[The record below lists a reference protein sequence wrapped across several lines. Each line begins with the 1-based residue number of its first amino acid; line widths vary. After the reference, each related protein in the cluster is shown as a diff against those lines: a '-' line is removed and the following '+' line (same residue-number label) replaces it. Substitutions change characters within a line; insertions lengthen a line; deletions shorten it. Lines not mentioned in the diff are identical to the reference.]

1 MRKASFFFKYKL
13 HHVLFWMGVFVFW
26 FYLRFQDYASHS
38 IAFAITLVKVTD
50 LALMVYIVN
59 YLLIPRLLYKKK
71 YFAFVASFIL
81 IILLSGFL
89 KMAIMG
95 EITGQTIFASPF
107 SNLKTKFYENI
118 ISDFFLVTSGAAFKL
133 IFDYIEMQQRFAIL
147 AKEKAEAELSFLTSQ
162 INPHFLFNSLNS
174 VYFLINKENAEA
186 RQALHKFSDMLRY
199 QLYEIKGSRIPIE
212 KELGYL
218 KDYVDLQKLRKDE
231 NYSVEF
237 NCSPEVKGFSI
248 EPLLLIPFVEN
259 AFKHISHKNSR
270 QNFVKL
276 DINRSNGHFNFVV
289 ENSKEAERTTEL
301 HGGIGLNNVKRRLE
315 LLYPEKHE
323 LTIDEEENIYKV
335 NLKLK
340 IDQ

>member
-1 MRKASFFFKYKL
+1 MRNASFFFRYKL
-13 HHVLFWMGVFVFW
+13 HHVLFWILVFAFW
-26 FYLRFQDYASHS
+26 FYLRYQDYATYS

-71 YFAFVASFIL
+71 YFAFVSSFL
-81 IILLSGFL
+81 MIILLSGFL
-89 KMAIMG
+89 KMVIMG
-95 EITGQTIFASPF
+95 EITDQAVLPGPLS
-107 SNLKTKFYENI
+107 SLKTRFYENI

-133 IFDYIEMQQRFAIL
+133 IFDYIEMQQRL
-147 AKEKAEAELSFLTSQ
+147 VEMAKEKAEAELSFLTSQ

-199 QLYEIKGSRIPIE
+199 QLYEVKGSRIPIE

-231 NYSVEF
+231 SYSVEF

-259 AFKHISHKNSR
+259 AFKHISHKTGLP
-270 QNFVKL
+270 NFVKV
-276 DINRSNGHFNFVV
+276 DITRSNGQFNFVI
-289 ENSKEAERTTEL
+289 ENSKEAEKTTEL
-301 HGGIGLNNVKRRLE
+301 HGGIGLNNVRRRLE

-323 LTIDEEENIYKV
+323 LTIANGENIYKV
-335 NLKLK
+335 GLKLK